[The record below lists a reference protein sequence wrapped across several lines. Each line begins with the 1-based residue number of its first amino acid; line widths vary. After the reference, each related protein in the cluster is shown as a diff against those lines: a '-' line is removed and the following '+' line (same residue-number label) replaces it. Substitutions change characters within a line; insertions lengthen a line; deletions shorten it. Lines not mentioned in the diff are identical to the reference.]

1 MTPHAAEAASR
12 TLNRPIDRF
21 RDASGMFTMVAID
34 QRGSLRHMYQTGQ
47 GLAEVTDAQLRSF
60 KREVSTEVTPA
71 ASGILLDRQLGA
83 DAAKAASCPVILA
96 ADILSSSVPGEPVD
110 LAVLDESVTAEVA
123 RDFGAQALKMLVPWL
138 PGTRNAAIDLAGRFM
153 EHCREL
159 GLPGVVEGVI
169 RPRDTTMD
177 DHQYSDAL
185 IEAARD
191 FALVKPDLYKT
202 EIGFQHEDDEQVTAT
217 ARAITEAINSPW
229 VVLSSGVSAK
239 RFPDAAAAA
248 CRGGASGFLAG
259 RAIWAAAL
267 QAPRPSEYL
276 QNHSRQAM
284 ITLADKVRGLD
295 R

>member
-1 MTPHAAEAASR
+1 MTAHAAATAPTTAR
-12 TLNRPIDRF
+12 RPIDRF
-21 RDASGMFTMVAID
+21 RDESGMFTMVAID

-47 GLAEVTDAQLRSF
+47 GLTEVTDAQLRSF
-60 KREVSTEVTPA
+60 KREVASEVTPA

-83 DAAKAASCPVILA
+83 DAAKAASCPVIL
-96 ADILSSSVPGEPVD
+96 
-110 LAVLDESVTAEVA
+110 AEVA

-169 RPRDTTMD
+169 RPRGTTMD
-177 DHQYSDAL
+177 DHEYSDAL

-276 QNHSRQAM
+276 QTHSQQAM